1 MGSLELAI
9 IDLQTWR
16 SSATKQLEALQ
27 KRITELENQRN
38 GKLKKE
44 VKVSLQKFTDS
55 KRNQIQNAPKNKRKD
70 LYKALVNEF
79 VADNDVQGPQQTAQV
94 HSKLKRRT
102 QNPPVNFIVYISF
115 HINPLIFIIIISTRL
130 LNFMDQMR

>member
-1 MGSLELAI
+1 
-9 IDLQTWR
+9 
-16 SSATKQLEALQ
+16 
-27 KRITELENQRN
+27 
-38 GKLKKE
+38 
-44 VKVSLQKFTDS
+44 VSLQKFTDS
-55 KRNQIQNAPKNKRKD
+55 KRNEIKNATKNQRKD

-79 VADNDVQGPQQTAQV
+79 VAGNDVQGPQQTAQV

-130 LNFMDQMR
+130 LNFMDQMRWKKPKLKKRKWKSPLIQQNFIIWISKH